1 MEKGEGIL
9 HILHTNDLHSHFEW
23 MGRIAAGL
31 KTMRLTLQE
40 REETVV
46 TVDLGDHMDRA
57 HLKTEASWGQANI
70 DVLNE
75 TGYDLAT
82 IGNNEGL
89 TFPRIEFDQL
99 YRNAAF
105 PVICANLLD
114 AKTKQIPPFLSPYI
128 IQQYGDLTV
137 GWIGVTASFP
147 SVYELLEL
155 TALVPEEVVAKYVA
169 AIRARVDLI
178 VILSH
183 IGYGRDVEMARSI
196 KGIDII
202 LGAHTHTYL
211 AEGERVENTLICQT
225 GKFGQYIGHVT
236 VTYDKQT
243 RVIRKM
249 HANCL
254 PTRLY
259 KPDEKVE
266 EVIER
271 HGEMAESIMGEVITS
286 LKSDLPV
293 SWEEE
298 SPLSN
303 LLADGLRS
311 WVDAEVSFV
320 NSGTL
325 LFSLRKGEVTRKD
338 LLSLCPHPINPCR
351 MKLKGNQLLVILEE
365 ALDVSVIRREVNGF
379 GFRGKVIGW
388 LSIDGAEVYY
398 DRHAPIGQ
406 RIKRVEIQG
415 VPLQADRLYTVGT
428 IDMFTFGIIF
438 PMFKQGTEKQFYI
451 PEFLRDVLRKQLQ
464 DEKELQKSARKRWHE
479 I

>member
-1 MEKGEGIL
+1 MEKEEGIL

-23 MGRIAAGL
+23 MGCIATGL
-31 KTMRLTLQE
+31 KTMRLALQE
-40 REETVV
+40 REEAVV

-57 HLKTEASWGQANI
+57 HPKTEASWGQANI

-128 IQQYGDLTV
+128 IRQYGDLTV

-147 SVYELLEL
+147 SVYELLGL
-155 TALVPEEVVAKYVA
+155 TALVPEEAVAKYVA

-196 KGIDII
+196 EGIDII

-211 AEGERVENTLICQT
+211 AEGERVENTLICQA

-243 RVIRKM
+243 RVVRKM

-398 DRHAPIGQ
+398 DRHAPVGQ

-415 VPLQADRLYTVGT
+415 IPLQADRLYTVGT

-438 PMFKQGTEKQFYI
+438 PMFKQGTEKQFYL

-464 DEKELQKSARKRWHE
+464 NEKELQKSARKRWHE

>member
-23 MGRIAAGL
+23 MSCIAAGL
-31 KTMRLTLQE
+31 KSIRLAVQE
-40 REETVV
+40 REEPVV

-57 HLKTEASWGQANI
+57 QLKTEATWGQANI

-89 TFPRIEFDQL
+89 TFPRIKLDQL
-99 YRNAAF
+99 YRNATF

-114 AKTKQIPPFLSPYI
+114 AKTKQIPPFLKPYLI
-128 IQQYGDLTV
+128 KQYGDLTV
-137 GWIGVTASFP
+137 GWIGITASFS
-147 SVYELLEL
+147 SVYELLGL
-155 TALVPEEVVAKYVA
+155 TALVPEKVVAEYVA
-169 AIRARVDLI
+169 AIRSRVDLI

-183 IGYGRDVEMARSI
+183 IGYSGDVEMARSI

-211 AEGERVENTLICQT
+211 AEGEMVKNTLICQT
-225 GKFGQYIGHVT
+225 GKFGEYIGHVT

-243 RVIRKM
+243 KAVQKM
-249 HANCL
+249 RADCL

-259 KPDEKVE
+259 EPDKKIE

-271 HGEMAESIMGEVITS
+271 HQERAENIMGEVITS
-286 LKSDLPV
+286 LKYDLPV

-303 LLADGLRS
+303 LLAAGLRV
-311 WVDAEVSFV
+311 WVDAEISLV

-325 LFSLRKGEVTRKD
+325 LFSLRKGKVTRKD

-351 MKLKGNQLLVILEE
+351 MKLNGRQLLVILEE
-365 ALDVSVIRREVNGF
+365 ALDASVIHREVNGF

-398 DRHAPIGQ
+398 DKHAPVGR

-415 VPLQADRLYTVGT
+415 APLQEERLYTVGT

-438 PMFKQGTEKQFYI
+438 PMFKQGTENKFYL
-451 PEFLRDVLRKQLQ
+451 PEFLRDVLQKQLQ
-464 DEKELQKSARKRWHE
+464 DEKELQKTAHKRWHE